1 MGDLTES
8 VKGINIGEIA
18 LFLRFVIALIGLLK
32 KAYDFISIPGIQN
45 KKEHERIEKMIAD
58 QTTDIKT
65 MIDDLSLNIQKSK
78 ETSALMIRAKIKECY
93 LKFMARGW
101 VTTDELAMFKELLD
115 EYWDLGHN
123 HLSEQYL
130 KDVERLTIKPYGH
143 D

>member
-1 MGDLTES
+1 MGDLTDHFKAIS
-8 VKGINIGEIA
+8 VGEIA
-18 LFLRFVIALIGLLK
+18 LFLGFVIALIGLLK

-58 QTTDIKT
+58 QTADIKT
-65 MIDDLSLNIQKSK
+65 MIGDLSINIQKSK
-78 ETSALMIRAKIKECY
+78 ETSALMIRARIKEWY

-123 HLSEQYL
+123 HLSTQYL
-130 KDVERLTIKPYGH
+130 KDVEKLTIKPYGR